1 MTPPDMRRSGPPRR
15 LSPELYE
22 ALVRLGSVPE
32 PPRGSKVPELA
43 PPNPDLAPSVSVVV
57 TSSGNL
63 PMLERCVRSIVAC
76 AYDDFELIVVGH
88 GPRSLDTPRM
98 LLTQFPGE
106 GRLRYVDQASTP
118 VSLARNSGLARVETE
133 VVAFTDEDVIVDRL
147 WLRAGVEAL
156 LSEPGIG
163 CVTGISL
170 SRGLTTHN
178 GRGTETLLLPERWR
192 GSHERLGRT
201 TYRYL
206 DGRKERPVLPFA
218 TGTLGSGPSIVMLTE
233 VGRQLGGFDPAL
245 GPATL
250 TCGGE
255 CLDLLIR
262 LLRRGYAL
270 SYEPRAIVWRE
281 RPADAP
287 ARRREVYR
295 HGVGVGAMLGK
306 QLVTGPRRRNLL
318 RAIPTESTGSP
329 DPAAGT
335 AIEAPP
341 RRPRHLR
348 WLGRL
353 GMLVG
358 PIAYLASAVI
368 ARARRLTAKKPPRSQ
383 PVRAVRRM
391 VVGGETVNVV
401 WFKDV
406 ETPRV
411 RFAWRRVGSSDT
423 QSHASE
429 LALASALA
437 IARPATTP
445 TGQLRI
451 SVVVPTR
458 NAAAWIESC
467 LQAIRANDPAEI
479 IVVDGESTDGTAE
492 LARQWADKVISDR
505 GAGVAAARMIG
516 VSYASH
522 PWIAFVDADVI
533 LPPNAL
539 RDLDRERS
547 ERRLVALQAG
557 LHSIGNGDYWSQ
569 SLADHHNQGKSKHW
583 FGVCATL
590 IARDLLL
597 AHPLDGALSSG
608 EDIDLR
614 IRLAKAGFRVGVSET
629 MVCRHRFA
637 TGFKFARRQWT
648 ADGAGLGRMVRK
660 HGRTAIVS
668 AMMPFGAAALG
679 VLRGVGETLRPW
691 PYFAGFAVGNYAGM
705 WRGLADRGIP
715 IRGLGRRLL
724 VAAMLVWL
732 LAIPAA
738 LAAVGV
744 VFALS
749 MERLGK
755 AAYQGHL
762 LLLTLA
768 ILAVAIPFEV
778 GRGAGNDRFSAI
790 ARRLAPFTALGIAVG
805 LILSGLRLA
814 RVVGL

>member
-1 MTPPDMRRSGPPRR
+1 
-15 LSPELYE
+15 
-22 ALVRLGSVPE
+22 
-32 PPRGSKVPELA
+32 
-43 PPNPDLAPSVSVVV
+43 
-57 TSSGNL
+57 
-63 PMLERCVRSIVAC
+63 MLERCVRSIIAC
-76 AYDDFELIVVGH
+76 DYDDLELIVVGN

-106 GRLRYVDQASTP
+106 RRLRYVDQPSTP
-118 VSLARNSGLARVETE
+118 VSRARNVGLARVETE

-156 LSEPGIG
+156 LSESGIG

-170 SRGLTTHN
+170 SRGLKTQN
-178 GRGTETLLLPERWR
+178 GLGTETLLLPERWR
-192 GSHERLGRT
+192 GSHEALGRT

-206 DGRKERPVLPFA
+206 DSRRQRPVLPFA
-218 TGTLGSGPSIVMLTE
+218 TGTLGSGLSIVMLTE

-250 TCGGE
+250 ACGGE

-281 RPADAP
+281 RPADATG
-287 ARRREVYR
+287 RRREVYR
-295 HGVGVGAMLGK
+295 HGVGFGAMLGK
-306 QLVTGPRRRNLL
+306 QLLAGPRRRNLL
-318 RAIPTESTGSP
+318 RAIPIESHHSL
-329 DPAAGT
+329 DPAAGPVI
-335 AIEAPP
+335 AAPA
-341 RRPRHLR
+341 RRARHLR
-348 WLGRL
+348 WLRRL

-358 PIAYLASAVI
+358 PLAYLASAVI
-368 ARARRLTAKKPPRSQ
+368 ARARRLTEKTPPRPR

-411 RFAWRRVGSSDT
+411 RFAWRRVDASDA
-423 QSHASE
+423 QGHARE

-445 TGQLRI
+445 SGQLRI

-458 NAAAWIESC
+458 NAATWIESC
-467 LQAIRANDPAEI
+467 LQGIRANEPAEV

-492 LARQWADKVISDR
+492 LARKWADKVISDR

-516 VSYASH
+516 VSYACH
-522 PWIAFVDADVI
+522 PWIAFVDADVV

-547 ERRLVALQAG
+547 DRRLVALQAG
-557 LHSIGNGDYWSQ
+557 LHSVGNGDYWSQ
-569 SLADHHNQGKSKHW
+569 SLADHHNQGRSKRW

-637 TGFKFARRQWT
+637 PGFKFARRQWT

-679 VLRGVGETLRPW
+679 VLRGMAETLRPW
-691 PYFAGFAVGNYAGM
+691 PYFAGFAVGNYTGM

-724 VAAMLVWL
+724 VAGMLVWL
-732 LAIPAA
+732 LALPLA
-738 LAAVGV
+738 LVGLGM
-744 VFALS
+744 VFAFS
-749 MERLGK
+749 MDRLGE

-805 LILSGLRLA
+805 LMLSGLRLA